1 MVRREKK
8 FYSKEFKERALTAYQ
23 NSNESVSMIAQ
34 RYGISRDTFSGWV
47 YRKRTS
53 FDSQKSDTFT
63 ALNSTSMKKKEMS
76 QEEMSVRIN
85 ELEHQL
91 SLEKMRAESFSKM
104 IDIAERELKIDIR
117 KKTGAK
123 QSLR

>member
-34 RYGISRDTFSGWV
+34 RFGISRDTFSSWV

-53 FDSQKSDTFT
+53 FESQKSDKF
-63 ALNSTSMKKKEMS
+63 AVINSVSMKEKEMS
-76 QEEMSVRIN
+76 QEEMAARIS

-91 SLEKMRAESFSKM
+91 SLAKMRAESLSKM

>member
-23 NSNESVSMIAQ
+23 NSNESVSMIAH
-34 RYGISRDTFSGWV
+34 RYGISRDTFSSWV
-47 YRKRTS
+47 YRKKTA
-53 FDSQKSDTFT
+53 FDSRKSDTF
-63 ALNSTSMKKKEMS
+63 ASLNSTSMKKKEMS

-91 SLEKMRAESFSKM
+91 ALEKMRAESLSKM

>member
-23 NSNESVSMIAQ
+23 NSYESVSMIAQ
-34 RYGISRDTFSGWV
+34 RFGISRYTFSGWV
-47 YRKRTS
+47 YRKKTS
-53 FDSQKSDTFT
+53 FYSRKSDTF
-63 ALNSTSMKKKEMS
+63 AAINSASMKKKEMS
-76 QEEMSVRIN
+76 QEEMPARIN

-91 SLEKMRAESFSKM
+91 SLEKMRAESLSKM